1 MKAVC
6 YLEVTHAN
14 RIILHIFEHAY
25 INRLY
30 VDSIVDCDIDGTFD
44 YDNIANYLLR

>member
-1 MKAVC
+1 MKAVY

-25 INRLY
+25 VNQLY
-30 VDSIVDCDIDGTFD
+30 VDCDINGTFD